1 MQLKSKYIT
10 PSAYA
15 KLRGLNK
22 STVCRQV
29 KTGQIPVNSEG
40 RLDPV
45 AADRARELNLDPSK
59 RLGADLRKRN
69 SLPRGNRKADAVAEV
84 PPAAAVDE
92 QDRAHRTRVEVLE
105 EIAAPPEC
113 LMFALACLHLGCS
126 RELACALAKMYSTW
140 PALALEDVDP
150 EDLDGITEPS
160 PDEWQRALG
169 RFDVEAADALC
180 DSALMNRGDMAGAE

>member
-1 MQLKSKYIT
+1 MQPKSKYIT

-29 KTGQIPVNSEG
+29 KSGQIPVNSEG

-45 AADRARELNLDPSK
+45 AADRARERNLDPSK
-59 RLGADLRKRN
+59 RLGAEARKRN
-69 SLPRGNRKADAVAEV
+69 PPPRGDRKADAVAG

-92 QDRAHRTRVEVLE
+92 QDRTHQTRVDVLK

-126 RELACALAKMYSTW
+126 QELACALAKMYSIW
-140 PALALEDVDP
+140 PALALEDIDP

>member
-1 MQLKSKYIT
+1 MQPKSKYIT

-29 KTGQIPVNSEG
+29 KSGQIPVNSEG

-45 AADRARELNLDPSK
+45 AADRARERNLDPSK
-59 RLGADLRKRN
+59 RLGAEARKRN
-69 SLPRGNRKADAVAEV
+69 PPPRGDRKADAVAG

-92 QDRAHRTRVEVLE
+92 QDRTHQTRVDVLK

-126 RELACALAKMYSTW
+126 RELACALAKMYFTW
-140 PALALEDVDP
+140 PALALEDLDP

-160 PDEWQRALG
+160 SDEWQRELG

>member
-1 MQLKSKYIT
+1 MQPKSKYIT

-29 KTGQIPVNSEG
+29 KSGQIPVNSEG

-45 AADRARELNLDPSK
+45 SADRARERNLDPSK
-59 RLGADLRKRN
+59 RLGAEARKRN
-69 SLPRGNRKADAVAEV
+69 PPPRGDRKADAVAG

-92 QDRAHRTRVEVLE
+92 QDRTHQTRVDVLK

-126 RELACALAKMYSTW
+126 RELACALAKMYFTW
-140 PALALEDVDP
+140 PALALEDLDP

-160 PDEWQRALG
+160 SDEWQRELG

>member
-1 MQLKSKYIT
+1 MQPKSKYIT

-29 KTGQIPVNSEG
+29 KSGQIPVNSEG

-45 AADRARELNLDPSK
+45 AADRARERNLDPSK
-59 RLGADLRKRN
+59 RLGAEARKRN
-69 SLPRGNRKADAVAEV
+69 PPPRGDRKADAVAG

-92 QDRAHRTRVEVLE
+92 QDRTHQTRVDVLK

-140 PALALEDVDP
+140 PAVALEDVDP
-150 EDLDGITEPS
+150 EDLDWITEPS
-160 PDEWQRALG
+160 SDEWQRELG